1 MHEHIGE
8 HLLWHLPF
16 LGAVHADTITTT
28 WLVMLVSLIF
38 FGWIGASYRSPYVSK
53 RQAVLE
59 AVFNYIAD
67 LVTSVLGEE
76 GEAFVPF
83 FVALFI
89 FIFLLNQ
96 FGMLPFKALGLPF
109 GGSPTADLN
118 TVVPLAL
125 VVFVMIQTVAFR
137 KKGFGYLGHVLKP
150 FPALLLINI
159 LDEILRPITLAAR
172 LFFNIFVGELLF
184 VIVTSIIVARI
195 SIGFFNLSIGVSVV
209 PILIQFF
216 NFFVGTIQA
225 FVFTLLAIVY
235 LSLAL
240 AEDH

>member
-1 MHEHIGE
+1 VHEHIGE
-8 HLLWHLPF
+8 HILWYLPI
-16 LGAVHADTITTT
+16 LGPVHADTIVTT
-28 WLVMLVSLIF
+28 WLVMIIALVF
-38 FGWIGASYRSPYVSK
+38 FGWIGASYRSPYVLR
-53 RQAVLE
+53 RQAILE

-67 LVTSVLGEE
+67 LVTSVLGEG
-76 GEAFVPF
+76 GEPFVPF

-96 FGMLPFKALGLPF
+96 FGMLPFKAFNLPF

-125 VVFVMIQTVAFR
+125 IVFLLIQVAAFR
-137 KKGFGYLGHVLKP
+137 KKGLSYLGHVLKP
-150 FPALLLINI
+150 FPALLPVNI

-184 VIVTSIIVARI
+184 VIVTSIILAHI
-195 SIGFFNLSIGVSVV
+195 TIGFFNLSIGVAVV

-240 AEDH
+240 ADEH

>member
-1 MHEHIGE
+1 LVHEHIGE
-8 HLLWHLPF
+8 HILWHLPI
-16 LGAVHADTITTT
+16 LGAVHADTIVTT
-28 WLVMLVSLIF
+28 WLVMIVAWLFL
-38 FGWIGASYRSPYVSK
+38 GWIGASYRSPYVTK

-59 AVFNYIAD
+59 SVFNYIAD
-67 LVTSVLGEE
+67 LVTSVLGEG
-76 GEAFVPF
+76 GEPFVPF
-83 FVALFI
+83 FVGLFI

-96 FGMLPFKALGLPF
+96 FGMLPFKAFDLPF

-118 TVVPLAL
+118 TVVP
-125 VVFVMIQTVAFR
+125 
-137 KKGFGYLGHVLKP
+137 
-150 FPALLLINI
+150 FPALFPINV

-184 VIVTSIIVARI
+184 VIVTSIILAHI
-195 SIGFFNLSIGVSVV
+195 SIGFFNLSLGVAVV
-209 PILIQFF
+209 PVLIQFF

-240 AEDH
+240 ADDH

>member
-1 MHEHIGE
+1 MQEQIGE
-8 HLLWHLPF
+8 HILWHLPV
-16 LGAVHADTITTT
+16 LGPVHADTIMTT
-28 WLVMLVSLIF
+28 WIVMVLALLF
-38 FGWIGASYRSPYVSK
+38 FGWIGASYRSPYVTK

-67 LVTSVLGEE
+67 LVTSVLGEG
-76 GEAFVPF
+76 GEPFVPF

-89 FIFLLNQ
+89 FIFMLNQ
-96 FGMLPFKALGLPF
+96 FGVVPLRAFNLPV

-125 VVFVMIQTVAFR
+125 VVFFLIQTVAFR
-137 KKGFGYLGHVLKP
+137 KKGFAYLGHVFKP
-150 FPALLLINI
+150 FPALAPVNI

-184 VIVTSIIVARI
+184 IIVTSIILARI
-195 SIGFFNLSIGVSVV
+195 SIGFFNLSLGVAVV

-240 AEDH
+240 ADEH

>member
-1 MHEHIGE
+1 VHEQIGE
-8 HLLWHLPF
+8 HILWRLPV
-16 LGAVHADTITTT
+16 LGAVHADTIMTT
-28 WLVMLVSLIF
+28 WLVMIVAWLF
-38 FGWIGASYRSPYVSK
+38 FGWIGASYRSPYVSR
-53 RQAVLE
+53 RQVVIE
-59 AVFNYIAD
+59 SVFNYIAD

-76 GEAFVPF
+76 GEPFVPF
-83 FVALFI
+83 FVALFL
-89 FIFLLNQ
+89 FIFMLNQ
-96 FGMLPFKALGLPF
+96 FGILPFKAFGLRF

-125 VVFVMIQTVAFR
+125 VVFCMIQAVAFR
-137 KKGFGYLGHVLKP
+137 KKGLAYLGHVFKP
-150 FPALLLINI
+150 FPALFPVNI

-184 VIVTSIIVARI
+184 IIVTSIIVARI
-195 SIGFFNLSIGVSVV
+195 SIGFFNLSLGVAVV

-240 AEDH
+240 ADDH

>member
-1 MHEHIGE
+1 VHEQIGE
-8 HLLWHLPF
+8 HILWHLPL
-16 LGAVHADTITTT
+16 LGGVHADTIMTT
-28 WLVMLVSLIF
+28 WLVMVVALLL
-38 FGWIGASYRSPYVSK
+38 FGWIGASYRSPYLTK

-67 LVTSVLGEE
+67 LVTSVLGEG
-76 GEAFVPF
+76 GEPFVPF

-96 FGMLPFKALGLPF
+96 FGMLPFKAFDLPF

-125 VVFVMIQTVAFR
+125 VVFCMIQVVAFR
-137 KKGFGYLGHVLKP
+137 KKGLSYLGHVFKP
-150 FPALLLINI
+150 FPALFPVNV

-184 VIVTSIIVARI
+184 VIVTSIIVARVQ
-195 SIGFFNLSIGVSVV
+195 IGFFNLSFGVAVV

-240 AEDH
+240 ADEH

>member
-1 MHEHIGE
+1 M
-8 HLLWHLPF
+8 
-16 LGAVHADTITTT
+16 LGAVHADTIMTT
-28 WLVMLVSLIF
+28 WLVMIVALLF
-38 FGWIGASYRSPYVSK
+38 LGWIGSSYRSPYVSK
-53 RQAVLE
+53 RQVVIE

-67 LVTSVLGEE
+67 LVTSVLGEG
-76 GEAFVPF
+76 GEQFVPF

-96 FGMLPFKALGLPF
+96 FGVIPFKAFDLPF

-125 VVFVMIQTVAFR
+125 IVFCMIQVVAFR
-137 KKGFGYLGHVLKP
+137 KKGVGYLGHIFKP
-150 FPALLLINI
+150 FPALFLINMI
-159 LDEILRPITLAAR
+159 DETLRPITLAAR

-184 VIVTSIIVARI
+184 IIISQIIQARI
-195 SIGFFNLSIGVSVV
+195 HIGFFNLSFGVAVV

>member
-1 MHEHIGE
+1 VHEQIGE
-8 HLLWHLPF
+8 HILWHLPW
-16 LGAVHADTITTT
+16 LGPVHADTITTT
-28 WLVMLVSLIF
+28 WLVMVVSLIF
-38 FGWIGASYRSPYVSK
+38 FGWIGASYRSPYVTK
-53 RQAVLE
+53 RQVVIE
-59 AVFNYIAD
+59 SVFNYIAD
-67 LVTSVLGEE
+67 LVTSVLGQG
-76 GEAFVPF
+76 GEPFVPF

-96 FGMLPFKALGLPF
+96 FGMLPFKAVGLPF

-125 VVFVMIQTVAFR
+125 VVFFMIQVVAFR
-137 KKGFGYLGHVLKP
+137 KKGLAYFGHILKP
-150 FPALLLINI
+150 FPALVLVNV

-184 VIVTSIIVARI
+184 VIVTSIVLAHI
-195 SIGFFNLSIGVSVV
+195 SIGAFNLSLGVTVV

>member
-1 MHEHIGE
+1 VHEQIGE
-8 HLLWHLPF
+8 HILWHLPV
-16 LGAVHADTITTT
+16 LGPVHADTITTT
-28 WLVMLVSLIF
+28 WLVMVVSLIF
-38 FGWIGASYRSPYVSK
+38 FGWIGASYRSPYVTK
-53 RQAVLE
+53 RQAVIE

-67 LVTSVLGEE
+67 LVTSVLGEA
-76 GEAFVPF
+76 GEPFVPF

-96 FGMLPFKALGLPF
+96 FGIVPFKALGLPF

-118 TVVPLAL
+118 TVIPLAL
-125 VVFVMIQTVAFR
+125 VVFCLIQVVAFR
-137 KKGFGYLGHVLKP
+137 RKGVAYFGHVLKP
-150 FPALLLINI
+150 FAALLPVNV
-159 LDEILRPITLAAR
+159 LDEILRPVTLAAR

-184 VIVTSIIVARI
+184 IIVANIIQARI
-195 SIGFFNLSIGVSVV
+195 NIGAFNLSLGVTIV

-240 AEDH
+240 ADDH

>member
-1 MHEHIGE
+1 VHEQIGE
-8 HLLWHLPF
+8 HYLWQLPVW
-16 LGAVHADTITTT
+16 GPVHADTIVTT
-28 WLVMLVSLIF
+28 WLVMVVALLF
-38 FGWIGASYRSPYVSK
+38 FGWIGASYRSPYVTK

-67 LVTSVLGEE
+67 LVTSVLGEG
-76 GEAFVPF
+76 GEPFVPF

-96 FGMLPFKALGLPF
+96 FGIVPLKEFGVHF

-118 TVVPLAL
+118 TVVPLGL
-125 VVFVMIQTVAFR
+125 VVFCMIQVAAFR
-137 KKGFGYLGHVLKP
+137 KKGFGYLGHVFNP
-150 FPALLLINI
+150 FPALFPINV
-159 LDEILRPITLAAR
+159 LDEILRPVTLIAR

-184 VIVTSIIVARI
+184 IIVTSIILAHI
-195 SIGFFNLSIGVSVV
+195 SIGFFNLSLGVAVV
-209 PILIQFF
+209 PVMIQFF

-240 AEDH
+240 ADDH